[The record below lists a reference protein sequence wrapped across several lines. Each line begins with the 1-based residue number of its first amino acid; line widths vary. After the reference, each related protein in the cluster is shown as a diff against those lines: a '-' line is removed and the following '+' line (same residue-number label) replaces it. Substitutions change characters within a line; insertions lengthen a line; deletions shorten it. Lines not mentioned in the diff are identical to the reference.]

1 MAVVARQALAE
12 LLSANADPM
21 LPDAWGARLLGLRPQ
36 AGAGAS
42 NCNNAHRFAESVRSR
57 CADAESRLFSPVAL
71 LRASY
76 GPCRGTALGASM
88 QEELH

>member
-21 LPDAWGARLLGLRPQ
+21 LPDAWGARLLGLHPQ

-42 NCNNAHRFAESVRSR
+42 NCNYAHRFAESVRSL
-57 CADAESRLFSPVAL
+57 CAEAESRLFSPVAL
-71 LRASY
+71 LRL
-76 GPCRGTALGASM
+76 PRGRAVARPLGASM